1 MVPAVER
8 AVRLLDS
15 LARARRPLS
24 LAQLARDLAAPKSSV
39 HGLLSTLVELDLV
52 RRSDAGEFSLGTR
65 PLQWAGAWSVHSDVA
80 SAFHELAGDAGPLAS
95 ETVML
100 AVLDG
105 TDVLYLGCRPGTRA
119 LAVNFRVGGRF
130 PASCTSSGKAIL
142 STLDPREVR
151 ALFTGGRSLPR
162 PTRHSV
168 PSVAAL
174 LRQLTQARADGHA
187 TDDEEMAEG
196 MECFGAPVFS
206 AAHGPAVAAVAVSLI
221 KAGTSEA
228 RRNELLAA
236 IRGLAAQLSARLGAA
251 QPAQAPSRPP
261 ASTLQGAALRPP
273 DATIKSPPTGHATRR
288 ALPTGPRP
296 GPSTARPTPRRN
308 PSR

>member
-1 MVPAVER
+1 
-8 AVRLLDS
+8 
-15 LARARRPLS
+15 
-24 LAQLARDLAAPKSSV
+24 
-39 HGLLSTLVELDLV
+39 
-52 RRSDAGEFSLGTR
+52 
-65 PLQWAGAWSVHSDVA
+65 
-80 SAFHELAGDAGPLAS
+80 
-95 ETVML
+95 
-100 AVLDG
+100 
-105 TDVLYLGCRPGTRA
+105 
-119 LAVNFRVGGRF
+119 
-130 PASCTSSGKAIL
+130 
-142 STLDPREVR
+142 
-151 ALFTGGRSLPR
+151 
-162 PTRHSV
+162 
-168 PSVAAL
+168 VAAL
-174 LRQLTQARADGHA
+174 LRQLAQARADGHA

-261 ASTLQGAALRPP
+261 ASTLQAAAPRPP

-288 ALPTGPRP
+288 ALPTGPRH